1 MKCLASILVI
11 TGLILTGCMEN
22 GTNDPEPVQL
32 EDFSK
37 TWIMKKVTYQQSED
51 RTKDWA
57 DFTITFSGTKYL
69 TGSKTYITTH
79 AFSPGPWP
87 VNGTVV
93 FGSNGE
99 KIEVNKLIRDD
110 GLEIAL
116 TLSGDSLTMV
126 FTYFSNIDYRL
137 NSKPVNGEYIFEM
150 KAQ

>member
-1 MKCLASILVI
+1 
-11 TGLILTGCMEN
+11 MEN
-22 GTNDPEPVQL
+22 GANDPEPVKL

-37 TWIMKKVTYQQSED
+37 TWIMKKVTFQQSED

-69 TGSKTYITTH
+69 ADSKNYSTTN

-93 FGSNGE
+93 FGSNGD
-99 KIEVNKLIRDD
+99 KIEISKLIRDD

-116 TLSGDSLTMV
+116 TLSGDSLTMI
-126 FTYFSNIDYRL
+126 FTYYSNIDYRL
-137 NSKPVNGEYIFEM
+137 NTKPVNGEYIFEM